1 MKKRLRV
8 LISGQVQGVGFR
20 YWIRGKAEKLGLAG
34 WVRNLEDGKVEAVF
48 EGEGEKVKQM
58 VKKCKEEGPALSKVG
73 KVEEIDEET
82 ESLKEF
88 EIRRD

>member
-1 MKKRLRV
+1 MQKRLRV

-20 YWIRGKAEKLGLAG
+20 YWVRGKAEELGLEG

-48 EGEGEKVKQM
+48 EGEEDKVRRMVGE
-58 VKKCKEEGPALSKVG
+58 CKEGPALSKVG
-73 KVEEIDEET
+73 KVEEIDEEA
-82 ESLKEF
+82 EELEGF

>member
-8 LISGQVQGVGFR
+8 LIRGKVQGVGFR

-48 EGEGEKVKQM
+48 EGEGDKVKKM
-58 VKKCKEEGPALSKVG
+58 VGECKEGPALSRVD
-73 KVEEIDEET
+73 KVEEMDEEA
-82 ESLKEF
+82 ESLKGF
-88 EIRRD
+88 EIRQD

>member
-48 EGEGEKVKQM
+48 EGGEDQVQE
-58 VKKCKEEGPALSKVG
+58 VVGKCKEGPALAKVG
-73 KVEEIDEET
+73 KVEEIDEEV
-82 ESLKEF
+82 ESLKGF
-88 EIRRD
+88 EISRD